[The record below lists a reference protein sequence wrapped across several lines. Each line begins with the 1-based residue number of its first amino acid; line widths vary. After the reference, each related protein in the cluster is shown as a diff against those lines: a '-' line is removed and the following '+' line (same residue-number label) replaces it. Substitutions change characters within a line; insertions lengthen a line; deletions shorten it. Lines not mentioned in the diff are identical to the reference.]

1 MTKPKITIHDL
12 ATNEIIERDMNAEE
26 LAQWKA
32 DKAELEAKAQAQANA
47 AQAKVE
53 LLNRLG
59 ITAEEAKLLLS

>member
-1 MTKPKITIHDL
+1 MIKPIIVIHNI
-12 ATNEIIERDMNAEE
+12 ATNEIIEREMNAEE
-26 LAQWKA
+26 LAEWEI
-32 DKAELEAKAQAQANA
+32 DKAQSEAKAQAEAEA